1 MRISAHRPPGSM
13 VVAIT
18 GGTGLIGRRVASLL
32 EARGMMVR
40 VLSRNESAQFHWNP
54 DKAQITGGALEG
66 VDAIVHL
73 AGESV
78 AGRWTDEKKRRIIE
92 SRRSTTEFL
101 AREVQK
107 ARIRPVIVC
116 ASAIGFYGDR
126 GDAWLTET
134 ATSGSGFLAETT
146 VAWEAALERLSDV
159 SSRLVILR
167 IGVVLAAD
175 GGALPQMAA
184 PIKLGIGSALGSG
197 QQFVSW
203 IHINDLARLICVA
216 IDKTLD
222 KSAIITQDLSG
233 IYNAVTPL
241 SVTNAELLQ
250 GIAAALG
257 KPFFLPRV
265 PALVLRMVLGQMS
278 EMVLDSTRVDATKV
292 SSTGFAF
299 QHSQLSTAL
308 ADLLGN

>member
-1 MRISAHRPPGSM
+1 M

-32 EARGMMVR
+32 EARGMQVR
-40 VLSRNESAQFHWNP
+40 VLSRNQSAQFHWNP
-54 DKAQITGGALEG
+54 DKHQITSGALEG

-78 AGRWTDEKKRRIIE
+78 AGRWTDEKKKRIIE
-92 SRRSTTEFL
+92 SRRNATEFL
-101 AREVQK
+101 AGEVQK
-107 ARIRPVIVC
+107 AKVRPVMVC
-116 ASAIGFYGDR
+116 ASAIGYYGDR
-126 GDAWLTET
+126 GDGWLSET
-134 ATSGSGFLAETT
+134 ATSGVGFLAETT
-146 VAWEAALERLSDV
+146 VAWEMALERLSNV
-159 SSRLVILR
+159 SSRLVIFR
-167 IGVVLAAD
+167 IGVVLAAE

-197 QQFVSW
+197 EQFVSW
-203 IHINDLARLICVA
+203 IHIHDLARLICIAV
-216 IDKTLD
+216 DRTLD
-222 KSAIITQDLSG
+222 KSAIISQDLSG
-233 IYNAVTPL
+233 VYNAVAPL
-241 SVTNAELLQ
+241 PVTNAEMLQ

-265 PALVLRMVLGQMS
+265 PAIVLRMVLGQMS

-292 SSTGFAF
+292 SSTGFTF